1 MGEKITRAKE
11 TYSAVERSA
20 EVGRVRRYP
29 GPFGW
34 LLSFLDYLFVLRPM
48 ILIPVWLFLLLG
60 YHFAAES
67 VSLSYS
73 PWLPSCHL
81 LATFLAFTGLV
92 GGIYIMNQIADRIS
106 DARNRK
112 CFFVADGIISLG
124 RAWVYIAILFLAALI
139 VSVLFSW
146 EFRAIIVL
154 SIVLGFLYNLRPFHF
169 KGRAFLDIL
178 SNAVGNGLLNFGIG
192 WALVAPLTA
201 GSGMYLH
208 SIPYML
214 AVAGV
219 FTNTTVADMEGD
231 IVAGEKTTA
240 IFMGRRWSGLLALC
254 FMLASALTALF
265 LRDWFCLGA
274 SGLSLPFFLLALVRN
289 KTGWFMISYK
299 ITTLIF
305 ALVACL
311 LFWWFLPV
319 LTACILATKWYY
331 RVRFNLKYPF

>member
-1 MGEKITRAKE
+1 MGERITRAKE
-11 TYSAVERSA
+11 TYSAAEKSA
-20 EVGRVRRYP
+20 EAGRVRRYP
-29 GPFGW
+29 GLFGG

-60 YHFAAES
+60 YHFGAES

-73 PWLPSCHL
+73 PRLPSSRL
-81 LATFLAFTGLV
+81 LVTFLAFTGLV
-92 GGIYIMNQIADRIS
+92 AGIYIMNQVADRVS

-112 CFFVADGIISLG
+112 CFFVADGIISVG
-124 RAWVYIAILFLAALI
+124 RAWVYIAILFLAALA

-146 EFRAIIVL
+146 EYRAIIVL

-178 SNAVGNGLLNFGIG
+178 SNAIGNGLLNFGIG
-192 WALVAPLTA
+192 WAVVAPLTA
-201 GSGMYLH
+201 GVGMYLH
-208 SIPYML
+208 AIPYML

-274 SGLSLPFFLLALVRN
+274 SGLSLPFFLLALFNN
-289 KTGWFMISYK
+289 KTRWFMVSYK
-299 ITTLIF
+299 VTTLIF

-311 LFWWFLPV
+311 LFFWFLPI
-319 LTACILATKWYY
+319 LIGCILVTKWYY